1 MSLRLAVPANTAV
14 SSKPFGLSLSK
25 PWWQRTGACGSR
37 VVDGLFLACI
47 LFAGTALAQPQG
59 IAAPALDAR
68 IAALAPRVI
77 AWRRDIHQHP
87 ELSGQEVRTARL
99 VAEHLRRLGLEV
111 QAGVGGLG
119 VVGLLRGGL
128 PGDKV
133 VALRADMDALP
144 LAEATNLPFASQA
157 TGRFQGRDSAV
168 MHACGHDGH
177 TAILMGVAELLA
189 GLRAQIPGTVKF
201 IFQPA
206 EEGLADLPAT
216 AADSWGARAM
226 IEEGVLRKPAVDAVF
241 GLHISPNLA
250 SGMLGYRS
258 GPMLAG
264 ADSLRITV
272 QGRGTHGGAPWAGV
286 DPIVVSAQII
296 TGLQTIVSR
305 QLNISHEPAVLSIS
319 SIHGGNRENVLPD
332 LVEMRGTL
340 RSFDED
346 MREDAKRRIVTTAG
360 SIAAA
365 SGAHASVSF
374 GPTTYAVT
382 DNPAAL
388 TARMLPSLQ
397 RASGNRVVELPKISA
412 SEDFSEYQKQVP
424 GLFFILGATPPGKTP
439 QNAPPNHAPDF
450 DFDEAA
456 LPLGV
461 KALATLALDYLVSP

>member
-1 MSLRLAVPANTAV
+1 MR
-14 SSKPFGLSLSK
+14 
-25 PWWQRTGACGSR
+25 RGSR
-37 VVDGLFLACI
+37 AAQFVACA
-47 LFAGTALAQPQG
+47 LLTGSALAQPQG
-59 IAAPALDAR
+59 IPTAALDTR
-68 IAALAPRVI
+68 VGALAPRLV
-77 AWRRDIHQHP
+77 AWRRDLHAHP
-87 ELSGQEVRTARL
+87 ELSGQEVRTAAL
-99 VAEHLRRLGLEV
+99 VAEHLRRLGLDV
-111 QAGVGGLG
+111 TTGVGGRG

-128 PGDKV
+128 PGSRV

-144 LAEATNLPFASQA
+144 VAEATNLPFASQQ
-157 TGRFQGRDSAV
+157 TGRYQGVQVPV

-189 GLRAQIPGTVKF
+189 GLRAQVPGSVKF

-206 EEGLADLPAT
+206 EEGLADLPST

-226 IEEGVLRKPAVDAVF
+226 VEEGVLENPKVDAVF

-250 SGMLGYRS
+250 SGMLGVRG

-272 QGRGTHGGAPWAGV
+272 RGRGTHGGAPWGGI

-305 QLNISHEPAVLSIS
+305 QLNISHEPAVLSIA

-332 LVEMRGTL
+332 SVEMRGTL
-340 RSFDED
+340 RSFDEE
-346 MREDAKRRIVTTAG
+346 MREDAKRRIVTTAE

-365 SGAHASVSF
+365 SGAQASVSF

-382 DNPAAL
+382 DNPREL
-388 TARMLPSLQ
+388 LARMMPSLQ
-397 RASGNRVVELPKISA
+397 RSSGNRVMELPKISA

-424 GLFFILGATPPGKTP
+424 GLFFILGATPPGRTP